1 MKKSLCVIAG
11 LVTLSGCVSTMDE
24 TDTNVSSNMEESV
37 FEMNIDV
44 VKGKTFMVTHLNEV
58 TLPDDVIATMKFSG
72 KEDRITGNGFCNL
85 YSGEYDINYSGNLE
99 IDDVVTT
106 RRLCGDDLMEHENMF
121 NKMLSHEMVFEPQ
134 QLGYKVTTEVGS
146 FHIFEYQAVVHEK

>member
-11 LVTLSGCVSTMDE
+11 LITLSGCVSTIEE
-24 TDTNVSSNMEESV
+24 TDTNFSSNMEEPV

-44 VKGKTFMVTHLNEV
+44 VKGKTFMVTHLNES
-58 TLPDDVIATMKFSG
+58 TLPDDVVATMKFSS

-85 YSGEYDINYSGNLE
+85 YSGKYNVNYSGNLE
-99 IDDVVTT
+99 IDNVVST
-106 RRLCGDDLMEHENMF
+106 RRLCGDDLMENENVF
-121 NKMLSHEMVFEPQ
+121 NKMLRHQMVFEPQ
-134 QLGYKVTTEVGS
+134 QLGYKVTTDIGS